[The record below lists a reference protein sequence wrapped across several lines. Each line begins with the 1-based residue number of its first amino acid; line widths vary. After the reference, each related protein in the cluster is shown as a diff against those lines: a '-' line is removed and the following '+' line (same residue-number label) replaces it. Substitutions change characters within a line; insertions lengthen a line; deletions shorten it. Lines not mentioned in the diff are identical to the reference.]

1 MIKITKEITVPI
13 IMNLNNI
20 KLSQQM
26 NLLLLVTQ
34 PNPQCSKYKNID

>member
-26 NLLLLVTQ
+26 NLLLLVSQ
-34 PNPQCSKYKNID
+34 PNPQRSKYKNID